1 MALRL
6 ALPYQEALL
15 ERLTLPATDR
25 DELAGVTQL
34 HWRKRCRPPWK
45 SDLRMKM
52 VGTPGE
58 ESTVITLA
66 VHPGLAE
73 LSRPLREAG
82 HTPQRISL
90 FAQAVRPRG
99 GGRGVLMIWAEQGQT
114 VLDRGGSEAELGA
127 GDLPGGGRCGVP
139 ALLLGA
145 EMNGVPVDF
154 ARALLASVNAAVTAD
169 LQAVLDCPVEPFSPA
184 EISTEGNIDFLPP
197 SWSAEA
203 RRSER
208 IEKLKQRLLMA
219 AVVYLLLVA
228 CAFLYLAWTKR
239 QLQAV
244 EVQLAR
250 LQPLVET
257 TRVRQLRWE
266 TLAPALDWR
275 RYTIETLALANKS
288 RPKDDV
294 RINVFDSSPGQFM
307 VEGEAPS
314 AELAIDFAER
324 LRAEPELSDYGIE
337 TAPPQILPND
347 HAHFVITGKR
357 KENL

>member
-1 MALRL
+1 MTREFATLAEAAAGVPERVALHL
-6 ALPYQEALL
+6 ALPCQEALL

-25 DELAGVTQL
+25 DELAGMTQL
-34 HWRKRCRPPWK
+34 QLEKTLPYPVEEVT
-45 SDLRMKM
+45 SGMEI
-52 VGTPGE
+52 VGTAGE

-66 VHPGLAE
+66 VHTPGLAE
-73 LSRPLREAG
+73 LCRPLREAG

-90 FAQAVRPRG
+90 FAQAVA
-99 GGRGVLMIWAEQGQT
+99 GRAPAGERVLMIWPEQGQT
-114 VLDRGGSEAELGA
+114 VLAIVEDRKLSWAQVIAGAEDA
-127 GDLPGGGRCGVP
+127 AAAEMP
-139 ALLLGA
+139 AFLLGA

-203 RRSER
+203 HRSER

-257 TRVRQLRWE
+257 TRARQHALGDARAGAG
-266 TLAPALDWR
+266 LAPLHRSRRWR
-275 RYTIETLALANKS
+275 WRTKAGRRTMCASTSSTA
-288 RPKDDV
+288 R
-294 RINVFDSSPGQFM
+294 RDSSWWKAKRLPRSSRSTL
-307 VEGEAPS
+307 PS
-314 AELAIDFAER
+314 GCV
-324 LRAEPELSDYGIE
+324 PS
-337 TAPPQILPND
+337 PS
-347 HAHFVITGKR
+347 
-357 KENL
+357 